1 MNTSA
6 INILVFRS
14 CVKVIL
20 QLHVQTFKHV
30 LSYFGILLLG
40 IFLPSRRI
48 VGDYCFLS
56 FDIIYHQLL

>member
-30 LSYFGILLLG
+30 LSYFGSG
-40 IFLPSRRI
+40 AAYSCP
-48 VGDYCFLS
+48 VEE
-56 FDIIYHQLL
+56 